1 MVPVIL
7 AGLVVYVTSFDGV
20 FLFDDAVHILQN
32 ERIHGLWPLQEVLS
46 GRRPVVDL
54 TLAFNFALGGVKV
67 EGYHAVNLAVHVI
80 AALTLYGIIRR
91 TLLRKRFRDRFGRA
105 SSHLALT
112 VAVIWAVHPLQTQSV
127 TYVIQRAESLMGLF
141 YLLTLYCV
149 IRGADSS
156 RHIKWYA
163 AAIVFCALGM
173 GSKAVMVTAP
183 VMVLLYDRVFL
194 SESSVETFRRRWGLY
209 LCLAATWCVL
219 WVCGLAQGVLSTS
232 RKVATVGFSFKDIT
246 PPEYALTQFGVL
258 VKYLN
263 LSFWPYPLCLDYAW
277 PVARTVGVVVVPA
290 IIIVALFVAVVWAL
304 IRGRWWGFVGAW
316 FFVILAPTSSFIPIK
331 DTFFEHRMYLPLAGV
346 VTMVVIGGECI
357 SRYLAIYLSLA
368 NSLRRFAAVV
378 LTGVI
383 VVVLG
388 YGTAQRN
395 RNYHTAVLMWRDVVA
410 RRPENPRA
418 HEQLGTALV
427 ASGKWHEAIPEYREA
442 IQLDPDFTSA
452 HANLGNALTQTGRFE
467 EAIRHYNRVRE
478 LDPYHVDARINLGH
492 ALDMLDHVDESID
505 AYREAAR
512 IDPRRA
518 NPQALARAHYNL
530 GSAVGRQGDLDNA
543 VAEYREAL
551 DLWPEYDKVHFSLG
565 WILSRQGDIEEAI
578 EHYRATLEINPD
590 HAHARQALN
599 EALRHLQQPNPD

>member
-1 MVPVIL
+1 MDAKRASNPVSHGHHQPL
-7 AGLVVYVTSFDGV
+7 GVNTLLPFLVIAATVAVYTNSFDGAFV
-20 FLFDDAVHILQN
+20 FDEKRDI
-32 ERIHGLWPLQEVLS
+32 IHNASIHHLWPPWEVLS

-331 DTFFEHRMYLPLAGV
+331 DTFFEHRMYLPLA
-346 VTMVVIGGECI
+346 
-357 SRYLAIYLSLA
+357 
-368 NSLRRFAAVV
+368 AVV
-378 LTGVI
+378 ASAVFGSNVALRLLIERLESSRLRSKYITAGLVLLA
-383 VVVLG
+383 VALLG
-388 YGTAQRN
+388 YGTVRRN
-395 RNYHTAVLMWRDVVA
+395 GDYRTAVSMWRDIAV
-410 RRPENPRA
+410 RRPESERA
-418 HEQLGTALV
+418 HVNLGTVLLADRRID
-427 ASGKWHEAIPEYREA
+427 EAVIAYRRA
-442 IQLDPDFTSA
+442 VLLSPDDA
-452 HANLGNALTQTGRFE
+452 RARCNLGVALTKQDRLD
-467 EAIRHYNRVRE
+467 EAMDTFR
-478 LDPYHVDARINLGH
+478 
-492 ALDMLDHVDESID
+492 
-505 AYREAAR
+505 
-512 IDPRRA
+512 
-518 NPQALARAHYNL
+518 QALKIEPRMADAHYNL
-530 GSAVGRQGDLDNA
+530 GLALIKEGSLQEAARSF
-543 VAEYREAL
+543 REAVRLTPRDADAHYDLGRVLVGLGRL
-551 DLWPEYDKVHFSLG
+551 D
-565 WILSRQGDIEEAI
+565 EALT
-578 EHYRATLEINPD
+578 EFQQTLAIIPD
-590 HAHARQALN
+590 HSGARRAL
-599 EALRHLQQPNPD
+599 AVLRGNHMDVNGD

>member
-331 DTFFEHRMYLPLAGV
+331 DTFFEHRMYLPLA
-346 VTMVVIGGECI
+346 
-357 SRYLAIYLSLA
+357 
-368 NSLRRFAAVV
+368 AVV
-378 LTGVI
+378 ASAVFGSNVALRLLIERLESSRLRSKYITAGLVLLA
-383 VVVLG
+383 VALLG
-388 YGTAQRN
+388 YGTVRRN
-395 RNYHTAVLMWRDVVA
+395 GDYRTAVSMWRDIAV
-410 RRPENPRA
+410 RRPESERA
-418 HEQLGTALV
+418 HVNLGTVLLADRRID
-427 ASGKWHEAIPEYREA
+427 EAVIAYRRA
-442 IQLDPDFTSA
+442 VLLSPDDA
-452 HANLGNALTQTGRFE
+452 RARCNLGVALTKQDRLD
-467 EAIRHYNRVRE
+467 EAMDTFR
-478 LDPYHVDARINLGH
+478 
-492 ALDMLDHVDESID
+492 
-505 AYREAAR
+505 
-512 IDPRRA
+512 
-518 NPQALARAHYNL
+518 QALKIEPRMADAHYNL
-530 GSAVGRQGDLDNA
+530 GLALIKEGSLQEAARSF
-543 VAEYREAL
+543 REAVRLTPRDADAHYDLGRVLVGLGRL
-551 DLWPEYDKVHFSLG
+551 D
-565 WILSRQGDIEEAI
+565 EALT
-578 EHYRATLEINPD
+578 EFQQTLAIIPD
-590 HAHARQALN
+590 HSGARRAL
-599 EALRHLQQPNPD
+599 AVLRGNHMDVNGD